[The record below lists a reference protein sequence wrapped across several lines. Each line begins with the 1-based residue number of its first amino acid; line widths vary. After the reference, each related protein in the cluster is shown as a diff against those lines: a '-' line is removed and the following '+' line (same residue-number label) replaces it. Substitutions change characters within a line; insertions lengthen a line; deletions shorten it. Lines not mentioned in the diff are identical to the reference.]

1 MDLRITKS
9 KYTPEQ
15 RLAII
20 EEYEKGALSG
30 KEIAEK
36 YGIKYP
42 SQILNWRKRLLKK
55 YNLCKSKKMRTFAS
69 GYEKKS
75 GPK

>member
-36 YGIKYP
+36 YGIKYLL
-42 SQILNWRKRLLKK
+42 QILN
-55 YNLCKSKKMRTFAS
+55 
-69 GYEKKS
+69 
-75 GPK
+75 